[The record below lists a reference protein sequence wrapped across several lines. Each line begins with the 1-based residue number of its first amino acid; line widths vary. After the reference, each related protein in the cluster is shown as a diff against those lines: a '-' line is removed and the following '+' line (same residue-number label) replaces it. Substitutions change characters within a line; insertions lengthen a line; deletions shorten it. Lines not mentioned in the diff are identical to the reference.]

1 MKSLKMLAVVCLSF
15 ISISAMAQEKK
26 IEELKNPTIKAFIAA
41 LDGTEAAAEK
51 AVAKYCSPE
60 VIADGM
66 LPMGRV
72 IRIASENGNCV
83 DFHALWVY
91 EQEEG
96 VSDEDA
102 QYVVYT
108 VCEENGKIV
117 MFDISFSADE
127 EE

>member
-1 MKSLKMLAVVCLSF
+1 MKVIKMLAVVCLSF
-15 ISISAMAQEKK
+15 ISISAIAQEKK
-26 IEELKNPTIKAFIAA
+26 IEELKNPTIKAFLAE

-66 LPMGRV
+66 IPMGKI
-72 IRIASENGNCV
+72 IRIASEEGNCV
-83 DFHALWVY
+83 DFHSRWIY
-91 EQEEG
+91 DEED
-96 VSDEDA
+96 VSDEEA
-102 QYVVYT
+102 QFVIYT

-117 MFDISFSADE
+117 MFDIAFGDDE